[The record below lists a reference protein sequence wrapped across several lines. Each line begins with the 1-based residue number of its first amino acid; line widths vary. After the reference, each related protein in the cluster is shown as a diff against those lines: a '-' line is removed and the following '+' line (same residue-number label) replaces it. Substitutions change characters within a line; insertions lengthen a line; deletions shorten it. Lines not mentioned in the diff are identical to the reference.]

1 MKKLANEA
9 QTPVTEK
16 TDLKAQLAEV
26 AERIRT
32 MREIIGLSEEE
43 MAQRTGVTLEEY
55 RGFESGEHDFSFTF
69 IFKCAERFGIDPTDL
84 IKGTSPRLST
94 YTITRRGEGLPITR
108 RQGFKYLNLAPLFKG
123 KTAEP
128 FFVTMPYN
136 EAEQKVAIKLSTH
149 QGQEMDI
156 VIKGKM
162 RVQIGSHIEE
172 LGEGDSIYYNSG
184 TPHGMI
190 AVGGEEC
197 TLYAVV
203 MRPQKEKKPE
213 KDTFEALIKAKQDRA
228 DRETVASPFVHTELD
243 ENGILKSIDF
253 MNEEKFN
260 FAFDIVDKM
269 AEKEPDKLAMLWVSK
284 HHEEK
289 RFTFNDM
296 KRMSNKTA
304 NYFKS
309 LGIKRGDR
317 VMLIL
322 KRHYQFWFAILALHK
337 LGAIVIPATNL
348 LMEHDLDYRFKAAG
362 VRALVC
368 TPDGQVADEA
378 LCAAK
383 NCGTVE
389 FLMMANGA
397 REGWLDFDAE
407 VEKQSDV
414 FERTEDTACGSDPM
428 LMFFTSGTTGY
439 PKIAEHNYKYALGH
453 YITAKY
459 WHNVNPEG
467 LHFTISDTGWGK
479 ALWGK
484 LYGQW
489 MCEAP
494 IFTYDF
500 DKFDAHDILPMF
512 KQYNI
517 TTFCAPPTMYRFFIK
532 EDLSKYDLSS
542 IEYSTTAGEA
552 LNPEVYEQWKRATG
566 LSIYEGFGQTETTLS
581 IYNPVGSVPKSGSM
595 GIPSPL
601 YDVDLILPDG
611 TPAPVGETGEI
622 VIRTDK
628 RTPCGLF
635 MGYYRDE
642 EKTREAWSGGVYHTG
657 DTAWRD
663 EDGYFF
669 YVGRTDDVIKSSGYR
684 IGPFEIESVIM
695 ELPYVLECAVTS
707 APDPIRGQVVKAS
720 IVLTKG
726 TQGTEALKKEIQT
739 YVKTNTAPY
748 KYPRIVEFR
757 DELPKTISGKIRR
770 VELKG

>member
-94 YTITRRGEGLPITR
+94 YTVTRRGEGLPITR

-322 KRHYQFWFAILALHK
+322 KRHYQFWFSILALHK
-337 LGAIVIPATNL
+337 LGAVVIPATNL

-378 LCAAK
+378 LRAAK
-383 NCGTVE
+383 NCDTVE

-566 LSIYEGFGQTETTLS
+566 LSIY
-581 IYNPVGSVPKSGSM
+581 NPVGSVPKSGSM

-628 RTPCGLF
+628 HTPCGLF